1 MYKKY
6 TIPLPSYG
14 TWGSMDRPAN
24 EKKVKHT
31 LLMDTNYI
39 YAINTIL
46 IVQLGKRF
54 WVIEMPWK
62 RRSGD
67 GSVGIVTASKT
78 SG

>member
-1 MYKKY
+1 MERGVVESH
-6 TIPLPSYG
+6 LE
-14 TWGSMDRPAN
+14 MDRPAN